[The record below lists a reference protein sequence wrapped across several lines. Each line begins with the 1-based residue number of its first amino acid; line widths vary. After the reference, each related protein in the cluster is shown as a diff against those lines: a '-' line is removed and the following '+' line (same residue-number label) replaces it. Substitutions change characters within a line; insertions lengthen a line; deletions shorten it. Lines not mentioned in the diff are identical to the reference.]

1 MMNLT
6 ELRATGDA
14 VFAQSVIA
22 LGPQGPRDRPLVV
35 AALRQA
41 CEGRALAD
49 CDRRWIINYGLSL
62 FGFGGGL

>member
-14 VFAQSVIA
+14 VFGQAVVK
-22 LGPQGPRDRPLVV
+22 LGPNGSRDRILVV

-49 CDRRWIINYGLSL
+49 CDRRWIINYGLSQ